1 MQSLSDGVIAN
12 ELDSIHSHQDAA
24 HGTSQAAT
32 SDKGVAENAKDQ
44 TASALKYAEDSL
56 RQKSDKVPVYSLVCM
71 FHKLY
76 ASHISHL

>member
-1 MQSLSDGVIAN
+1 MIAN